1 MKSISFQWCVGIV
14 LCLVSGSAWAQT
26 PDYSIVIRG
35 GQIVDGTGRPAFV
48 GDVAILD
55 GRMVAVGEIP
65 GRGKTEIDASGMIVA
80 PGFVDLMGQSAS
92 ALLDSPD
99 AALNLL
105 TQGITT
111 INCGEGASAAPLAE
125 DSGGQQGWTT
135 MREYFAL
142 LDMKGLPLNVVQ
154 TIGHTQVRELVLGDI
169 DRRPSPE
176 ELARMEALVDEAM
189 QAGAIGVS
197 TALIYPP
204 AIYAPTEEIAALV
217 KVAGRYGGGYYT
229 HMRNEGDLLLE
240 AIDEALEIGRL
251 GEASVHIFH
260 LKTAGRQN
268 WHKMPLAIAAI
279 RAAREAGQQV
289 SVDIYPYINNG
300 LSITAL
306 VHPRHFVQG
315 PTALMIKLD
324 QDTGP
329 LKQEIRHEI
338 ETTSGWENWFRHV
351 GSDWNKIIVGQTEHP
366 KYRAAVGQSLGEIA
380 TLNEEEPWDTFFALL
395 RSGAF
400 LLPESM
406 SEENKILAM
415 QQEFVAFCT
424 DVGPATGRDYAAHPR
439 AYGAFPRLFSRYVRE
454 LKALTLEQAVAQAS
468 SVGAGHV
475 KLSDRGRIAV
485 GQVADLVL
493 FDPETFADQATFREP
508 AKRSTGVAQVLI
520 NGQVVFADGKLT
532 GTRAGRVL
540 RGPGYQA
547 ELRPAARTNPE
558 GPTTLAAFDDM
569 SRRFLDRH
577 AGVGLAVAV
586 THQGRLVH
594 AAGYGYADLA
604 QGSEVTAQSLFRIA
618 SISKP
623 ITAVAVMQ
631 LIERGKLQLDDPVLK
646 HLDLKAAIEAA
657 GTKFDSRWHQITIRH
672 LLEHRGGWDR
682 DQSFDG
688 MFRSV
693 AFARL
698 VGVPAPAS
706 SRDVIEAML
715 QQPLDFEPGQRFAYS
730 NFGYNL
736 LGRVIESVSG
746 SDYET
751 YVQQQ
756 VLQPLGITN
765 MKLGRTRWNQRQDG
779 EVRYYHPGTD
789 KSVFASDLDQKVA
802 SPYGAWH
809 LEAMDAHGGWLASAV
824 DLARLAAALD
834 RPEDCPILS
843 AASISQMFERPPG
856 AAGYDGEEPKSVY
869 YGLGWQVRDVGNGN
883 YNVWHSGSL
892 PGTATMMIRR
902 HDGQN
907 FVALLNSRV
916 SPSAAH
922 LGLEIDQELHRAAA
936 KVSEWPAIDLFDH
949 SIQKEIQ

>member
-1 MKSISFQWCVGIV
+1 MKYFCFRWWVGIV
-14 LCLVSGSAWAQT
+14 LCLVSGSAGAQT
-26 PDYSIVIRG
+26 PVYSIVIRG
-35 GQIVDGTGRPAFV
+35 GRIVDGTGQPAFL
-48 GDVAILD
+48 GDVAIRD
-55 GRMVAVGEIP
+55 GRIVAVGEIP
-65 GRGKTEIDASGMIVA
+65 GRGESEIEASGLVVA

-111 INCGEGASAAPLAE
+111 INCGEGASAAPLPAE
-125 DSGGQQGWTT
+125 SGGRQGWAT

-176 ELARMEALVDEAM
+176 ELARMEALVEEAM

-251 GEASVHIFH
+251 GDASVHIFH

-279 RAAREAGQQV
+279 RAAREAGQGV

-306 VHPRHFVQG
+306 VHPRHFAQG

-324 QDTGP
+324 QDTGQ

-351 GSDWNKIIVGQTEHP
+351 GFDWNKIIVGQTEHP
-366 KYRAAVGQSLGEIA
+366 KYRTAVGQSLAEIA
-380 TLNEEEPWDTFFALL
+380 KLHDQDPWETFFHLL

-400 LLPESM
+400 VLPESM

-415 QQEFVAFCT
+415 QQDFVAFCT

-468 SVGAGHV
+468 FVGAGHV

-485 GQVADLVL
+485 GQAADIVL
-493 FDPETFADQATFREP
+493 FDPQTIADRATFREP
-508 AKRSTGVAQVLI
+508 ANLSTGVAKVLV
-520 NGQVVFADGKLT
+520 NGAVVFADGKLT
-532 GTRAGRVL
+532 GVGTGRVL
-540 RGPGYQA
+540 RGPGFR
-547 ELRPAARTNPE
+547 EDSLPAAQQDSL
-558 GPTTLAAFDDM
+558 GQPTLPAFDEM
-569 SRRFLDRH
+569 SRKFLQRH
-577 AGVGLAVAV
+577 AAVGLAVAV
-586 THQGRLVH
+586 TDQGRLVH

-604 QGSEVTAQSLFRIA
+604 QRTKVTPESLFRIA

-623 ITAVAVMQ
+623 ITAVAVLQ
-631 LIERGKLQLDDPVLK
+631 LIERGQLQLDDPVLSR
-646 HLDLKAAIEAA
+646 LQLAEQIEAA
-657 GTKFDSRWHQITIRH
+657 GTAFDARWHQVTIRH

-682 DQSFDG
+682 DKSFDA

-693 AFARL
+693 VFANL
-698 VGVPAPAS
+698 VGVPAPADR
-706 SRDVIEAML
+706 RDVIHAML
-715 QQPLDFEPGQRFAYS
+715 QQPLDFDPGQRYAYS

-746 SDYET
+746 QDYET

-756 VLQPLGITN
+756 VLKPLGITD
-765 MKLGRTRWNQRQDG
+765 MKLGSTRWQQRQPG
-779 EVRYYHPGTD
+779 EVRYYHPGTA
-789 KSVFASDLDQKVA
+789 KSVFAEDLDQLVA

-809 LEAMDAHGGWLASAV
+809 LEAMDAHGGWLASAT
-824 DLARLAAALD
+824 DLARFAAAFD
-834 RPEDCPILS
+834 RPEACPILS
-843 AASISQMFERPPG
+843 ADSISGMFQRPLG
-856 AAGYDGEEPKSVY
+856 AAGFEGETPKNVY
-869 YGLGWQVRDVGNGN
+869 YGLGWQVREVGRNS

-892 PGTATMMIRR
+892 PGTATILIRR
-902 HDGQN
+902 HDGKN

-916 SPSAAH
+916 GPLVQH
-922 LGLEIDQELHRAAA
+922 LGREIDAELHRAAA
-936 KVSEWPAIDLFDH
+936 EVAEWPSTDLFG
-949 SIQKEIQ
+949 K